1 MPTNR
6 VELKPEHLTEAKAA
20 AEARTY
26 TSGDPLVFAHVG
38 EKGLQL
44 RVQAGTVS
52 WILKWNGKSV
62 SLGKLSEVGTVKAAV
77 ERAQH
82 VRAVMKRGEDPKE
95 YLKSL
100 AVMKDHGRAAAD
112 TESRK
117 ARADGA
123 WTWRQLADA
132 YCDEKLSK
140 PKITKQGIKPESMR
154 TVEDFRRYTGLP
166 HFEKHLNDKLTRDIT
181 RADIEKIR
189 DLARDSNGPNA
200 GRKVV
205 QWISGAMSW
214 GQEHEYTKT
223 GVGDVPWWRLVSPK
237 HVPQARNR
245 YLTLEQIARVLY
257 IAERYRDIPGRKQ
270 NKEVNEA
277 TLAALWWIVLTAQRT
292 SASMSLLSSRVVDD
306 ADAPGWKIAAFP
318 AENMKSKR
326 YHALPLP
333 PRVVLLLERARMGID
348 RKSDWAFPSL
358 KLRRNKSELVED
370 LHIHDQTVNRM
381 ILRLRGKDPVGK
393 KRKSPDLLEGIPDFS
408 PHDIRKSLTT
418 ILRDLKV
425 RGDAASA
432 VLDHSSGTP
441 GEQEFREAD
450 ITRLAYNKSQ
460 RIELKRGAMTTW
472 TEAVFEAVEAEWAKH
487 APRSVPLS
495 PPLDLATAKKIPFSA
510 SAPWYKT
517 MEAAKDR
524 KDRWQEQEAKR
535 EAERLAEE
543 REKVVV
549 FRKPMKLGSLTDA
562 PDTEPEFVP
571 EGE

>member
-1 MPTNR
+1 MPTQR
-6 VELKPEHLTEAKAA
+6 VEIAPKHLEEAKAA

-26 TSGDPLVFAHVG
+26 SSGNPLVFADVV

-52 WILKWNGKSV
+52 WYLKFDGLSK
-62 SLGKLSEVGTVKAAV
+62 SLGKLAEVKTAKQAR
-77 ERAQH
+77 ERAQN
-82 VRAVMKRGEDPKE
+82 VRAIIRRGEDPAE

-100 AVMKDHGRAAAD
+100 AVTKDHGKAAAD
-112 TESRK
+112 AESRK

-123 WTWRQLADA
+123 WTWKRLAEA
-132 YCDEKLSK
+132 YRDEYLSQ
-140 PKITKQGIKPESMR
+140 PKQTKRGIKPPSEK
-154 TVEDFRRYTGLP
+154 TVKDFDRYTGLP
-166 HFEKHLNDKLTRDIT
+166 YFEKHLNDMLV
-181 RADIEKIR
+181 R
-189 DLARDSNGPNA
+189 DLRREDVEKARDDARTTNGANA

-205 QWISGAMSW
+205 QWISGALSW
-214 GQEHEYTKT
+214 GQKHEYGKT
-223 GVGDVPWWRLVSPK
+223 GLGDVPWWKLVSPK
-237 HVPQARNR
+237 HTPGTRNR
-245 YLTLEQIARVLY
+245 YLNLEQIAKVLY
-257 IAERYRDIPGRKQ
+257 VAERYRDIPGRVQ

-292 SASMSLLSSRVVDD
+292 SASMALQAARVVDD
-306 ADAPGWKIAAFP
+306 ADAAGWKIAAFP

-333 PRVVLLLERARMGID
+333 PRVGLLLKRARMGID
-348 RKSDWAFPSL
+348 RKSEWAFPSL

-418 ILRDLKV
+418 ILTDLKV

-460 RIELKRGAMTTW
+460 RLELKRDAMIVW
-472 TEAVFEAVEAEWAKH
+472 TDAVFEAVEKEWAKH
-487 APRSVPLS
+487 APRSAPLS
-495 PPLDLATAKKIPFSA
+495 PPLNLATVKKIPFSTA
-510 SAPWYKT
+510 APWYKT
-517 MEAAKDR
+517 MEAAKGR
-524 KDRWQEQEAKR
+524 EDRWQEQETKR

-549 FRKPMKLGSLTDA
+549 FRKPIKLGTLTNA
-562 PDTEPEFVP
+562 PDAEPEFAP
-571 EGE
+571 ED